1 MDLSSKTAMSRRK
14 PRAAPR
20 TSSED
25 PPHPAP
31 HQGAPSS
38 SQEDSGHPKRRQEQ
52 QINVVVKSECLPQY
66 FTPASP
72 ELHASMRT
80 ILMIAPF
87 ISPEREPGLPN

>member
-1 MDLSSKTAMSRRK
+1 MDLSSKTAISRGK
-14 PRAAPR
+14 PRAAPH

-31 HQGAPSS
+31 QGARSS

-66 FTPASP
+66 FTPPSP
-72 ELHASMRT
+72 ELHASMRI